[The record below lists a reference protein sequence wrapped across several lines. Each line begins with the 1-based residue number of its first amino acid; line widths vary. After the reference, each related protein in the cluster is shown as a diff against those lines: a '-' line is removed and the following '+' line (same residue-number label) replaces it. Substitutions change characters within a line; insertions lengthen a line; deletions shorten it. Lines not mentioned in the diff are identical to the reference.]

1 MKKEYITPE
10 VSVEDLEQDTVMI
23 QFSLQTG
30 GDDDGGGAGA
40 KKSNFIFND
49 DIIEESES
57 PGSSSLLEMKEPYI
71 E

>member
-30 GDDDGGGAGA
+30 GDDEDEAGA
-40 KKSNFIFND
+40 KRNNMLMFGDEND
-49 DIIEESES
+49 DEGDEW
-57 PGSSSLLEMKEPYI
+57 PTFKQKDWQ
-71 E
+71 

>member
-1 MKKEYITPE
+1 MKKEYITPR
-10 VSVEDLEQDTVMI
+10 VSVEDLEQDSVMI

-30 GDDDGGGAGA
+30 DDDEDEAGA